1 MNSTFHFLFDAVLRS
16 TFALGI
22 AALIVGG
29 LLLWIK
35 PSSPRWRQ
43 AAWALVMLQGIIFLQ
58 FSVVIPWYSTEI
70 TKNISFES
78 GHHENLSATSV
89 NPTTN
94 PLPVSFTNSEPNLLT
109 TFNWLHF
116 AASIWITGCGLI
128 LLWWIS
134 AYIISAKRLRKSV
147 PATETWAGEWQAV
160 LKQHNI
166 QKPIPLHITHDAG
179 PMLCL
184 MPQGFRVFVPKQLWF
199 NLTKKER
206 LAILDHEL
214 AHLRH
219 GDTWK
224 GLLARLVVCL
234 HWFNPLALW
243 TLKQLDECA
252 ELLCDDEVLSN
263 NPDAVTDY
271 ARALFRIGSDTHQ
284 IHTPSSAARGGKLY
298 HRIRRILSP
307 EPPERSIMKRTLLL
321 AIPMLFLSINL
332 FHFQLVA
339 EDEFVKPEFS
349 PQKVALT
356 PPVTNEP
363 QEKTLTLS
371 KEERFKYISGTGLN
385 IYEWDKGNLKLK
397 TQVPGDEP
405 SPLFNVVRVL
415 TGLQPVDLSGNSRL
429 WVHTKLGGD
438 FIIRKGTSTAA
449 IIDELSSVLLNDLKM
464 GVYLKY
470 KKVDR
475 DIYVAR
481 GTFQA
486 APIGPAWRRPQDKS
500 YLIYGKE
507 GPGPNKQHGAESAGK
522 FQNFL
527 KAIGSRVGRPVLSEI
542 KNPPKG
548 YIGWRTYYDNS
559 ERTTWEDFPKNFA
572 KNPQLVL
579 QHVSEQ
585 TGLTFQEENR
595 EVRLLFLQNLEK

>member
-1 MNSTFHFLFDAVLRS
+1 MNSSLDFIFDAVLRS
-16 TFALGI
+16 TIALAI
-22 AALIVGG
+22 AALIVRG
-29 LLLWIK
+29 LLSWIK
-35 PSSPRWRQ
+35 PSSPRWHQ
-43 AAWALVMLQGIIFLQ
+43 AAWALVMLQGIIVLQ
-58 FSVVIPWYSTEI
+58 YSVAIPWNSTEI
-70 TKNISFES
+70 TRNISFES
-78 GHHENLSATSV
+78 GHHENLNATSV

-94 PLPVSFTNSEPNLLT
+94 PLPVILTNSEPDLLS

-116 AASIWITGCGLI
+116 TATLWITGCGLI

-134 AYIISAKRLRKSV
+134 AYFISAKRLRNST
-147 PATETWAGEWQAV
+147 PATETWASEWQAV

-166 QKPIPLHITHDAG
+166 QKSIPLHITHDAG

-184 MPQGFRVFVPKQLWF
+184 LPRGFRVFVPKQLWF
-199 NLTKKER
+199 NLTEKER
-206 LAILDHEL
+206 LAILHHEL

-219 GDTWK
+219 GDIWK
-224 GLLARLVVCL
+224 GFLAQLVVCV
-234 HWFNPLALW
+234 HWFNPLAWW
-243 TLKQLDECA
+243 TLKELDECA

-271 ARALFRIGSDTHQ
+271 ARALFRIGSDPHQ
-284 IHTPSSAARGGKLY
+284 IHSPSSAARGGKLY
-298 HRIRRILSP
+298 HRIRRVLSP
-307 EPPERSIMKRTLLL
+307 EPPERSMMKRTLLL
-321 AIPMLFLSINL
+321 AVPMLLLAFNF

-349 PQKVALT
+349 PRKVALT

-397 TQVPGDEP
+397 SKGFGGEP
-405 SPLFNVVRVL
+405 SSLFHVVRVL
-415 TGLQPVDLSGNSRL
+415 TGIEPVEMGGNSRL
-429 WVHTKLGGD
+429 WVNTKLGGD
-438 FIIRKGTSTAA
+438 FIIRKGTSTEA
-449 IIDELSSVLLNDLKM
+449 ILDGLSSVLNRDLKM
-464 GVYLKY
+464 QVALEF

-475 DIYVAR
+475 EIYVAR

-486 APIGPAWRRPQDKS
+486 APIGPAWRRPEDKS

-507 GPGPNKQHGAESAGK
+507 GPGPNQQHGAENAGK
-522 FQNFL
+522 FPDFL
-527 KAIGSRVGRPVLSEI
+527 KAIGYRVGRPVLSEL
-542 KNPPKG
+542 KNPPQG
-548 YIGWRTYYDNS
+548 SFGWQISTDNS
-559 ERTTWEDFPKNFA
+559 ERTRWDQFPRQSA

-585 TGLTFQEENR
+585 TGLTFHEENR
-595 EVRLLFLQNLEK
+595 KVRLLFLLDLEK